1 MVSKSGV
8 SWCKLLACRQ
18 LPDVR
23 YMHATNPA
31 IRPQFDEDATM
42 IMKTVLHGALV
53 AALFASCGTVL
64 AQEAQTPPPQ
74 AQEAPSVDSIIGTL
88 KTDNAEQS
96 AGQTRALRPGAA
108 SMATTAPAPAPVAT
122 KPAKAASINMQI
134 NFEFNSDRI
143 SGSSENT
150 MANLAAALASPQLQD
165 RKFTVI
171 GHTDGKGSAD
181 YNKALSDRRANAV
194 RRYLVDHGVA
204 SARLRAVGKGKSEL
218 LNKDDP
224 FAAENRRVE
233 ILATGG

>member
-1 MVSKSGV
+1 MLWLLWRSEKRTRQLFSGLVYLCHRRPCTSLTTLVPNVVSKSGV
-8 SWCKLLACRQ
+8 SWCKLLSCRQ

-23 YMHATNPA
+23 SMRATNPA

-53 AALFASCGTVL
+53 AALFASCGTLL
-64 AQEAQTPPPQ
+64 AQEAQKTPPQ

-122 KPAKAASINMQI
+122 KPAKPASINMQI

-150 MANLAAALASPQLQD
+150 MANLAADNLIDFLLH
-165 RKFTVI
+165 
-171 GHTDGKGSAD
+171 G
-181 YNKALSDRRANAV
+181 KALTP
-194 RRYLVDHGVA
+194 
-204 SARLRAVGKGKSEL
+204 
-218 LNKDDP
+218 LNP
-224 FAAENRRVE
+224 EVLGQA
-233 ILATGG
+233 G